1 MKIRNPIYI
10 ISLFILSSCNYEF
23 GIGGDINAREKSWYS
38 TVCRCRQRT
47 PRSPTAVPQV
57 CLSPEKEEQQKGI
70 PYADVNFMVNGK
82 EQRCIGTRCDAIC
95 SVQCYYVLGRYHE
108 ADEVDINVSVQGLP
122 SVSSRTVL
130 PLSFPLKKM
139 DMKLK
144 QEIETKLQFLIT
156 FQDNADTEDYY
167 GVPDST

>member
-1 MKIRNPIYI
+1 
-10 ISLFILSSCNYEF
+10 
-23 GIGGDINAREKSWYS
+23 
-38 TVCRCRQRT
+38 
-47 PRSPTAVPQV
+47 
-57 CLSPEKEEQQKGI
+57 
-70 PYADVNFMVNGK
+70 MVNGK
-82 EQRCIGTRCDAIC
+82 EQPVYWNESATP
-95 SVQCYYVLGRYHE
+95 SVPVQCYYVLGRYHE

-130 PLSFPLKKM
+130 PVSFPLKKM

-167 GVPDST
+167 GVRIVRRCIYTSVPDNHVIRTSFSDLELEVDDEPLLYSKSGLNSAFDLSNDFYQNLYIWSDKQIK